1 VASTTQA
8 LGAAHE
14 ATVAKLLQNDGLIIV
29 ARNFRCKMGEIDIV
43 ASRERAL
50 HFVEVRYRRDDR
62 YGDGADSVTIAKQA
76 KLKRSA
82 KYFLHCNPE
91 YHSFQ
96 CQFDVVSITGTNS
109 PYDID
114 WISDAFS

>member
-1 VASTTQA
+1 MASTTQV

-14 ATVAKLLQNDGLIIV
+14 ATVAELLQTEGLTIV
-29 ARNFRCKMGEIDIV
+29 ARNFHCKMGEIDIV
-43 ASRERAL
+43 ATRQRAL

-62 YGDGADSVTIAKQA
+62 YGNGADSVTIAKQA

-91 YHSFQ
+91 YHSFH
-96 CQFDVVSITGTNS
+96 CQFDVVSVTGTHS
-109 PYDID
+109 PYDIN
-114 WISDAFS
+114 WITDAFS